1 MAGQRDT
8 GSIHGDYGNFD
19 VLWRGAL
26 DAIIADWDSSS
37 VPLTNNSN
45 VQQPSSHKPTVSKIR
60 YNIRVLEYE
69 ICVSPLSS
77 CPMVKKWSS
86 LTHTSIMFLFRL
98 PSIMN

>member
-37 VPLTNNSN
+37 VPLTINSN
-45 VQQPSSHKPTVSKIR
+45 VQQSSSHKPTVSKIR
-60 YNIRVLEYE
+60 YNTRVLENE
-69 ICVSPLSS
+69 ICVSPLPS
-77 CPMVKKWSS
+77 CPMV
-86 LTHTSIMFLFRL
+86 
-98 PSIMN
+98 

>member
-37 VPLTNNSN
+37 VPPTNNSN
-45 VQQPSSHKPTVSKIR
+45 VQQPPSHKPTVSKIR
-60 YNIRVLEYE
+60 YNTGILENE
-69 ICVSPLSS
+69 ICVSPLAS

-86 LTHTSIMFLFRL
+86 LTHTDIMFLFCL